1 MSIRA
6 VIFDLDGTLVQTEQF
21 KFDSFSRAVRELG
34 PQELDE
40 TELME
45 AYKQLVGLPRKQ
57 VALGL
62 LQRFGLAGRAQ
73 ARAAEFG
80 VSAGWEVVIKI
91 RHLRYSQLLA
101 DANALRAQACPQA
114 ITLVAEVHRLGCKT
128 GLATMST
135 RQELVH
141 VLQALDL
148 AAAFDSCACQDD
160 IVNGK
165 PDPEIYLRVAGELNT
180 PPQECLVIEDSASG
194 IQAALAAGMRCIAV
208 PTAFTHQTVHSAR
221 LLDERWIVDDPQAL
235 SQVVRQLI
243 CIEAENHS

>member
-21 KFDSFSRAVRELG
+21 KFDSFARAVRELEL
-34 PQELDE
+34 QELDE
-40 TELME
+40 TELLE

-62 LQRFGLAGRAQ
+62 LQHFGLAERAQ
-73 ARAAEFG
+73 ARATEFG
-80 VSAGWEVVIKI
+80 VTAGWEVVIKI
-91 RHLRYSQLLA
+91 RHQRYALLLA
-101 DANALRAQACPQA
+101 DADALRAQACPQA
-114 ITLVAEVHRLGCKT
+114 IAVVAEVRRLGCKT
-128 GLATMST
+128 GLATMSS
-135 RQELVH
+135 REELIQ

-148 AAAFDSCACQDD
+148 SAAFDFCACQDD

-165 PDPEIYLRVAGELNT
+165 PDPEIYLRVAGELHT
-180 PPQECLVIEDSASG
+180 PAQECLVIEDSASG

-208 PTAFTHQTVHSAR
+208 PTVFTEQTVLAAR
-221 LLDERWIVDDPQAL
+221 LLDERWIVEDPQAL

-243 CIEAENHS
+243 SKC